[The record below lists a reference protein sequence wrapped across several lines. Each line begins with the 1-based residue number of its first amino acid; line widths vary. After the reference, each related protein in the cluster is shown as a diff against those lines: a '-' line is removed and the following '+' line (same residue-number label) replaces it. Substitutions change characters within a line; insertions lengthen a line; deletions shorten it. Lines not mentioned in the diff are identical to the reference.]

1 MKKSHI
7 TTNQLLELIRDEPFN
22 HMGTEL
28 QFGYVML
35 AIGFTLYKKSE
46 VSSIKILTEDRQ
58 Y

>member
-7 TTNQLLELIRDEPFN
+7 TTNQLLELIHDEPFN

-35 AIGFTLYKKSE
+35 AIGFTCLISWYGYSLINLKE
-46 VSSIKILTEDRQ
+46 IN
-58 Y
+58 